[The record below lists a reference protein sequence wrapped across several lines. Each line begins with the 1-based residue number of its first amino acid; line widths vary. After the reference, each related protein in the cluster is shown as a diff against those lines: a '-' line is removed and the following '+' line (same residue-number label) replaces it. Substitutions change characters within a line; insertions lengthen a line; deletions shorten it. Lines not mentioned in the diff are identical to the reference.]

1 MAWKAGSMLRAR
13 RHCSAPAT
21 CMHEKSPEGM
31 TMSDRG
37 RCCALG
43 GLAALRVPRS
53 ATSSPVDVKAIESRL
68 AQERPPHSNAASRRT
83 PPAPPRVCARP
94 RAGSSNCAGMQ
105 Q

>member
-1 MAWKAGSMLRAR
+1 MLRAR
-13 RHCSAPAT
+13 RLGSLVVQQYLKELSAGNTHGITHSAHQWHLP
-21 CMHEKSPEGM
+21 
-31 TMSDRG
+31 R
-37 RCCALG
+37 
-43 GLAALRVPRS
+43 RVPRS